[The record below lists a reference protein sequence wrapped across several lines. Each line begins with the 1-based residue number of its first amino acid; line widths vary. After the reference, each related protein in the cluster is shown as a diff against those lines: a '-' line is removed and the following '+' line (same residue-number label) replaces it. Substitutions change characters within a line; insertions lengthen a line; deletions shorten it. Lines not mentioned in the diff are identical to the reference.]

1 MPGDG
6 IPDGWEVHYGLDPR
20 NSSDAIE
27 DTDMDGWDLD
37 RDGFIIPDIS
47 TATVHWG
54 EAFSNY
60 EEYMIHHDDGAW
72 VTPGLRG
79 TQITSQQESPISF
92 DQSTSPGLVDGA
104 VHTVVSDQSR
114 DRLLVGSKYGI
125 TALDPFGGTA
135 SLHPLPSGIEMN
147 TMFRW
152 TSGDLDY
159 LIIGSNIGL
168 HHVILENGL
177 PDMGTLTE
185 SNLGPIEH
193 ISELDTGS
201 GDLDLMVFGN
211 SSAWT
216 MTLSSIDNGVELSTA
231 ILNEAMSEI
240 LSDAGAQ
247 TRDAVHVPMFGRGPL
262 LLVGTDAG
270 LIAWNTTDGSTSIG
284 NPWWVFDREN
294 AEEFVQRADLL
305 NISKSAIVNALVK
318 AGPLDATGEVEEV
331 TGVWVGTAGGLHL
344 LELHLLFV
352 MRRCSFVS
360 DRL

>member
-1 MPGDG
+1 
-6 IPDGWEVHYGLDPR
+6 
-20 NSSDAIE
+20 
-27 DTDMDGWDLD
+27 
-37 RDGFIIPDIS
+37 
-47 TATVHWG
+47 
-54 EAFSNY
+54 
-60 EEYMIHHDDGAW
+60 MIHHDDGAW

-193 ISELDTGS
+193 ISELDTG
-201 GDLDLMVFGN
+201 
-211 SSAWT
+211 A
-216 MTLSSIDNGVELSTA
+216 
-231 ILNEAMSEI
+231 EI
-240 LSDAGAQ
+240 LTSWFSE
-247 TRDAVHVPMFGRGPL
+247 TPL
-262 LLVGTDAG
+262 HG
-270 LIAWNTTDGSTSIG
+270 
-284 NPWWVFDREN
+284 
-294 AEEFVQRADLL
+294 Q
-305 NISKSAIVNALVK
+305 
-318 AGPLDATGEVEEV
+318 
-331 TGVWVGTAGGLHL
+331 
-344 LELHLLFV
+344 
-352 MRRCSFVS
+352 
-360 DRL
+360 